1 MPNVQLTG
9 KQSDFLKIVVAAAGR
24 GDLET
29 VRQLLD
35 DNPAWIHTVGS
46 HGRTMLWEA
55 AYRGKLEMVGFLLER
70 GADINLPGCYH
81 IQHRIEISPYCVAR
95 YEGRDTVA
103 AFLLQQG
110 ATIDIHTAAYLGDY
124 DTVRS
129 HLDNDPSLV
138 NSGYLQAVMLPAG
151 QPHTFEH
158 REAAWATP
166 LCYAIRSKD
175 PAIVA
180 LLISRGAVIKPYSE
194 RFLDYAA
201 SDERVEIAKLLLEN
215 GADPSKAPRILDDG
229 SEISA
234 LFKRYGIPP
243 KDINAMGTGGWPPLV
258 YACRGDNREHPD
270 EVQEI
275 LDLGADIDVRNYKGK
290 TALHYAAKA
299 GFSKVINLL
308 IKNEATVDATDDNG
322 ETPLFEAIRSTIKN
336 GEKQRAALEAL
347 LTKGANPNFKNR
359 KGLTPL
365 QVAKQMRRA
374 DAGKIVELLQ
384 KYSTVEILPKQ
395 KT

>member
-1 MPNVQLTG
+1 MPKAQLTG
-9 KQSDFLKIVVAAAGR
+9 KQSDFLKIVVAAVGR

-29 VRQLLD
+29 VRELVD

-55 AYRGKLEMVGFLLER
+55 AYRGRLEVARFLLER

-81 IQHRIEISPYCVAR
+81 IQHRLEITPYCVAR
-95 YEGRDTVA
+95 YEGRDVVA
-103 AFLLQQG
+103 EYLLQHG

-138 NSGYLQAVMLPAG
+138 NKGYLQAVMLPSG
-151 QPHTFEH
+151 GPTTFEH
-158 REAAWATP
+158 RETEWATP
-166 LCYAIRSKD
+166 LCYAIRSKNTT
-175 PAIVA
+175 IVE
-180 LLISRGAVIKPYSE
+180 LLISRGAIIEPYSE

-201 SDERVEIAKLLLEN
+201 SDDRVEIAELLLEN

-229 SEISA
+229 SAIST

-243 KDINAMGTGGWPPLV
+243 KDINEKSHMGWPDLV
-258 YACRGDNREHPD
+258 YVCRGDNREHPD
-270 EVQEI
+270 KVQR
-275 LDLGADIDVRNYKGK
+275 LLALGADIDVRNYKGK

-299 GFSKVINLL
+299 GFLKVINLL
-308 IKNEATVDATDDNG
+308 IERGAPLDATDNDG
-322 ETPLFEAIRSTIKN
+322 ETPLFDAIRSTIKDSQ
-336 GEKQRAALEAL
+336 KQRAALEAL
-347 LTKGANPNFKNR
+347 LVAGANLNVKNK

-365 QVAKQMRRA
+365 QVAQRMRRA
-374 DAGKIVELLQ
+374 EARKVVALLRV
-384 KYSTVEILPKQ
+384 YSAVG
-395 KT
+395 